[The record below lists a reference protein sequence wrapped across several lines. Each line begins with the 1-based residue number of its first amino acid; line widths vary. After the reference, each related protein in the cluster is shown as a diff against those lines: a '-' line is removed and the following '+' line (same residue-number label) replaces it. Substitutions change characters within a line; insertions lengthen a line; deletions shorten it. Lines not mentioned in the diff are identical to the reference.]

1 MTLGMTQN
9 SKIRKEIDARLDLA
23 MVRSDGK
30 PLSMLEISNQSGMTL
45 SAVKQ
50 TYYRGLKKLRK
61 NKDIADILDKLG
73 KPQDI

>member
-1 MTLGMTQN
+1 MTQN